1 MKEPKGENGLINIPA
16 YLYTVLYIYFCYS
29 FFFSLSR
36 YFFATSV
43 YNVHPENFKYPT
55 LERIHFCPHI
65 TVSAAMCPN
74 SGFHDTGNI
83 SMTDHRRQFV
93 LSSHRVARNLKI
105 NVCRFGNGTF
115 LSNKQAHVTCS

>member
-16 YLYTVLYIYFCYS
+16 YLLYGSFYLFLLIV
-29 FFFSLSR
+29 FFFSR

-43 YNVHPENFKYPT
+43 YNGHPENFKYPT
-55 LERIHFCPHI
+55 LERIRFCPHI

-93 LSSHRVARNLKI
+93 LSSHRVARNLK
-105 NVCRFGNGTF
+105 V
-115 LSNKQAHVTCS
+115 S